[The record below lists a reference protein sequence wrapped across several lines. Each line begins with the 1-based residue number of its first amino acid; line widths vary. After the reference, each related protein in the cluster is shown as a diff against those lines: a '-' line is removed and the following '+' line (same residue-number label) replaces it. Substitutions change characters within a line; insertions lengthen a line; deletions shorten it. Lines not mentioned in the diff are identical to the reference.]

1 MARMAELTRELRARI
16 EALLHDSV
24 VSAVAVAGGYTPAAR
39 WLITLRSRD
48 KVFVK
53 VGTTAYTAEALRLE
67 WQVYSTL
74 TASFM
79 PQLIAW
85 DDHPAEPMLVLEDLS
100 VGFWPPPWQPPLV
113 DEVREA
119 LDAVHRSRANLKPFT
134 EVLGTFEDGWREVAD
149 DPEPFLTLS
158 LVSREWLERALPRL
172 MVANAQVELTGTEV
186 VHFDVRS
193 DNTCRVPRGI
203 VFVDWNHACLGNG
216 ALDTGFW
223 LPSLQAEGGPAP
235 EETLPDRP
243 DIAALV
249 SGFFACRAG
258 LPAIPDA
265 PGVRAVQLQ
274 QLVPALHWA
283 ARALELPPPNPP
295 SRVQT

>member
-1 MARMAELTRELRARI
+1 MTELTRELRARI

-24 VSAVAVAGGYTPAAR
+24 VSAVTVAGGYTPAAR

-53 VGTTAYTAEALRLE
+53 VGTTAYTTEALRLE
-67 WQVYSTL
+67 WQAYSAL
-74 TASFM
+74 KANFM
-79 PQLIAW
+79 PRFIAW
-85 DDHPAEPMLVLEDLS
+85 DDHPTEPMLVLEDLS
-100 VGFWPPPWQPPLV
+100 AGFWPPPWQ
-113 DEVREA
+113 
-119 LDAVHRSRANLKPFT
+119 
-134 EVLGTFEDGWREVAD
+134 
-149 DPEPFLTLS
+149 
-158 LVSREWLERALPRL
+158 LPRL
-172 MVANAQVELTGTEV
+172 IDANARVELTGSDV

-193 DNTCRVPRGI
+193 DNICRVPRGI
-203 VFVDWNHACLGNG
+203 VFVDWNCACLGNG

-258 LPAIPDA
+258 LPTIPHA
-265 PGVRAVQLQ
+265 PRVRAVQLQ

-283 ARALELPPPNPP
+283 ARALELPPPNQQP
-295 SRVQT
+295 SPAKL